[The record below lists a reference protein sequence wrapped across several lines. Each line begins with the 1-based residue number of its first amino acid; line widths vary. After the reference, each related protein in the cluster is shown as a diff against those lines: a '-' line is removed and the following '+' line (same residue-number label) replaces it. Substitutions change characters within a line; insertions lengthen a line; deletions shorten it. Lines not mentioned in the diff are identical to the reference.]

1 MNSNGLSASGGQHN
15 YNKTGKEQG
24 MCMNITVDT
33 QYSASVPVNTES
45 TTTTYKPAAQS
56 TGNVSRSGYKLDIA
70 DKVMDNE
77 AYGGHGMTA
86 EEIMQQAANS
96 NAQSKKDFMIVM
108 SSCVSG
114 EDLQK
119 MQEEGFT
126 PGSTDVET
134 YVTIVDRIKVTLAK
148 AGVEVTGY
156 NDNLDLDTI
165 EQIVGSRT
173 DAGALVNELVGKL
186 SDALQESDMPVTEE
200 NIAELV
206 SAVMEASGIGELSD
220 DAVKYLVV
228 NGKAPTIEN
237 IYKAQYSSTENI
249 RQSQGYYSEGQGSY
263 GKYYAKKADSIN
275 WSNLEG
281 RIDSVVKEA
290 GLDTDA
296 GTKAQAAA
304 NAKWLVESGIEL
316 NADNLNKVTELRNLP
331 LPMSRD
337 DIAAMCVTAMENGKA
352 PSEADMRGERSVAEQ
367 AYEIA
372 EQVGKIS
379 DEAVHAVAESGKEM
393 NIKNLAQA
401 QEQIEKQQTDA
412 PQSESGQV
420 VSADM
425 AGTER
430 ATDTANE
437 YDTDTAA
444 GGANA
449 EALKEVQ
456 ARRQLEEIRLMMT
469 EEANRHLLKAGI
481 SIDTTE
487 LSKLV
492 DALRAAE
499 ERINAVLFQGES
511 AEENA
516 ERALLYEETLTRTK
530 ELSGMPAAV
539 IGKILSK
546 FSQSTLLHI
555 HEAGRALQNQLENQL
570 NQQGNKNAGQNPG
583 QQQKASA
590 AYETLM
596 TEPRR
601 DLGDRISKAFGNI
614 DDILTD
620 LGLETSE
627 SNKRAVRILGYNRM
641 EINEDNINA
650 VKEADSQVTGV
661 ISRMTPATTLQMIR
675 EQKNPLEM
683 TMEELEA
690 YLDSKDAD
698 PARDAEKYAKF
709 LQRLDRTH
717 NISAK
722 EREAYIGIYRMFRQI
737 EKSDGAVIGSLVA
750 SGAQMNF
757 KNMLSAVRTAADK
770 NMDVRVDDG
779 FGGLEQL
786 ITKGKA
792 IDTQINAGYHQSSDH
807 QSDRND
813 ADAAAQE
820 QYYARLSGEI
830 NDELAGRTDF
840 SQIRS
845 TDITDETTIEA
856 FADTV
861 KTARATNDGEQVRQE
876 KAESLKS
883 FQRDMHE
890 VEQIDEQIINAL
902 IDYGQNINVD
912 NIQAASTLI
921 FERGSLFRQI
931 INGNT
936 EGSDDDD
943 AETADAA
950 DSEQT
955 DSGLLALGDSFVEN
969 LTDAGRAGVSYK
981 EIISEANK
989 AVEQML
995 YTGSADN
1002 AKIDVK
1008 AAKALYKGLSL
1019 AGNLAREENY
1029 EIPMNIKGEITS
1041 VNLKIYHNA
1050 SQTGKVAVTLDTE
1063 NLGKVAA
1070 EFDVTKDRVSGMI
1083 VYENRAGKAEL
1094 ARLEE
1099 AVRQEL
1105 GRAGDRKTGIS
1116 LVHAKSV
1123 DLNKFGQDRD
1133 AKSTADAAKAST
1145 SELYQTAKAFLTALK
1160 AV

>member
-1 MNSNGLSASGGQHN
+1 
-15 YNKTGKEQG
+15 
-24 MCMNITVDT
+24 MNITVDT

-316 NADNLNKVTELRNLP
+316 NADNLIKVTELRNLP

-352 PSEADMRGERSVAEQ
+352 PSEADMRGERSVVEQ
-367 AYEIA
+367 AHEIA
-372 EQVGKIS
+372 EQAGKIS

-412 PQSESGQV
+412 PQSESGHV
-420 VSADM
+420 GSADM

-487 LSKLV
+487 LSKIV

-555 HEAGRALQNQLENQL
+555 HEAGKTLQNQLENQL
-570 NQQGNKNAGQNPG
+570 NQQGNKNAGQNPE

-596 TEPRR
+596 TESRR
-601 DLGDRISKAFGNI
+601 DLGDRISKAFRNI

-650 VKEADSQVTGV
+650 VKEADSRVTGV

-717 NISAK
+717 NISAE

-792 IDTQINAGYHQSSDH
+792 IDTQINAGYHQPPDR

-840 SQIRS
+840 SQVRS

-861 KTARATNDGEQVRQE
+861 KAARATDDGEQVRQE
-876 KAESLKS
+876 KAEDLKS

-1070 EFDVTKDRVSGMI
+1070 EFDVTRDRISGMI

-1116 LVHAKSV
+1116 LVHARSV

>member
-1 MNSNGLSASGGQHN
+1 M
-15 YNKTGKEQG
+15 K
-24 MCMNITVDT
+24 ITVDT

-45 TTTTYKPAAQS
+45 TTTTYKPSAQH
-56 TGNVSRSGYKLDIA
+56 TGKVSRSGYTLDIA
-70 DKVMDNE
+70 DKVMENE

-367 AYEIA
+367 AHEIA
-372 EQVGKIS
+372 EQAGQIS

-412 PQSESGQV
+412 PQSESGHV
-420 VSADM
+420 GSADM

-555 HEAGRALQNQLENQL
+555 HEAGKTLQNQLENQL
-570 NQQGNKNAGQNPG
+570 NQQGNKNAGQNPE

-650 VKEADSQVTGV
+650 VKEADSRVTGV

-717 NISAK
+717 NISAE

-792 IDTQINAGYHQSSDH
+792 IDTQINAGYHQPPDR

-840 SQIRS
+840 SQVRS

-861 KTARATNDGEQVRQE
+861 KAARATDDGEQVRQE
-876 KAESLKS
+876 KAEDLKS

-936 EGSDDDD
+936 EGSGDDD

-1070 EFDVTKDRVSGMI
+1070 EFDVTRDRISGMI

-1116 LVHAKSV
+1116 LVHARSV

>member
-1 MNSNGLSASGGQHN
+1 
-15 YNKTGKEQG
+15 
-24 MCMNITVDT
+24 
-33 QYSASVPVNTES
+33 
-45 TTTTYKPAAQS
+45 
-56 TGNVSRSGYKLDIA
+56 
-70 DKVMDNE
+70 
-77 AYGGHGMTA
+77 MTA

-367 AYEIA
+367 AHEIA
-372 EQVGKIS
+372 EQAGKIS

-412 PQSESGQV
+412 PQSESGHV
-420 VSADM
+420 GSADM

-487 LSKLV
+487 LSKIV

-555 HEAGRALQNQLENQL
+555 HEAGKTLQNQLENQL
-570 NQQGNKNAGQNPG
+570 NQQGNKNAGQNPE

-601 DLGDRISKAFGNI
+601 DLGDRISKAFRNI

-650 VKEADSQVTGV
+650 VKEADSRVTGV

-717 NISAK
+717 NISAE

-792 IDTQINAGYHQSSDH
+792 IDTQINAGYHQPPDR

-840 SQIRS
+840 SQVRS

-861 KTARATNDGEQVRQE
+861 KAARATDDGEQVRQE
-876 KAESLKS
+876 KAEDLKS

-936 EGSDDDD
+936 EGSGDDD

-1070 EFDVTKDRVSGMI
+1070 EFDVTRDRISGMI

-1116 LVHAKSV
+1116 LVHARSV

>member
-1 MNSNGLSASGGQHN
+1 M
-15 YNKTGKEQG
+15 K
-24 MCMNITVDT
+24 ITVDT

-45 TTTTYKPAAQS
+45 TTTTYKPSAQH
-56 TGNVSRSGYKLDIA
+56 TGKVSRSGYTLDIA
-70 DKVMDNE
+70 DKVMENE

-316 NADNLNKVTELRNLP
+316 NADNLIKVTELRNLP

-352 PSEADMRGERSVAEQ
+352 PSEADMRGERSVVEQ
-367 AYEIA
+367 AHEIA
-372 EQVGKIS
+372 EQAGRIS
-379 DEAVHAVAESGKEM
+379 DEAVHAVAESGKEI

-412 PQSESGQV
+412 PQSESGHV
-420 VSADM
+420 GSADM

-555 HEAGRALQNQLENQL
+555 HEAGKTLQNQLENQL
-570 NQQGNKNAGQNPG
+570 NQQGNKNAGQNPE

-601 DLGDRISKAFGNI
+601 DLGDRISKAFRNI

-650 VKEADSQVTGV
+650 VKEADSRVTGV

-717 NISAK
+717 NISAE

-792 IDTQINAGYHQSSDH
+792 IDTQINAGYHQPPDR

-840 SQIRS
+840 SQVRS

-861 KTARATNDGEQVRQE
+861 KAARATDDGEQVRQE
-876 KAESLKS
+876 KAEDLKS

-936 EGSDDDD
+936 EGSGDDD

-1070 EFDVTKDRVSGMI
+1070 EFDVTRDRISGMI

-1116 LVHAKSV
+1116 LVHARSV

>member
-1 MNSNGLSASGGQHN
+1 
-15 YNKTGKEQG
+15 
-24 MCMNITVDT
+24 MNITVDT
-33 QYSASVPVNTES
+33 QYSASVPVNTEPA
-45 TTTTYKPAAQS
+45 TTTYKPAAQG
-56 TGNVSRSGYKLDIA
+56 TKAVSRSGYTLDIA

-237 IYKAQYSSTENI
+237 IYKAQYSSTEKI

-367 AYEIA
+367 AHEIA
-372 EQVGKIS
+372 EQAGRIS
-379 DEAVHAVAESGKEM
+379 DEAVHAVAESGKEI

-412 PQSESGQV
+412 PQSESGHV
-420 VSADM
+420 GSADM

-555 HEAGRALQNQLENQL
+555 HEAGKTLQNQLENQL
-570 NQQGNKNAGQNPG
+570 NQQGNKNAGQNPE

-601 DLGDRISKAFGNI
+601 DLGDRISKAFRNI

-650 VKEADSQVTGV
+650 VKEADSRVTGV

-717 NISAK
+717 NISAE

-792 IDTQINAGYHQSSDH
+792 IDTQINAGYHQPPDR

-840 SQIRS
+840 SQVRS

-861 KTARATNDGEQVRQE
+861 KAARATDDGEQVRQE
-876 KAESLKS
+876 KAEDLKS

-936 EGSDDDD
+936 EGSGDDD

-1070 EFDVTKDRVSGMI
+1070 EFDVTRDRISGMI

-1116 LVHAKSV
+1116 LVHARSV

>member
-1 MNSNGLSASGGQHN
+1 
-15 YNKTGKEQG
+15 
-24 MCMNITVDT
+24 MNITVDT

-367 AYEIA
+367 AHEIA
-372 EQVGKIS
+372 EQAGRIS

-412 PQSESGQV
+412 PQSESGHV
-420 VSADM
+420 GSADM

-555 HEAGRALQNQLENQL
+555 HEAGKTLQNQLENQL
-570 NQQGNKNAGQNPG
+570 NQQGNKNAGQNPE

-601 DLGDRISKAFGNI
+601 DLGDRISKAFRNI

-650 VKEADSQVTGV
+650 VKEADSRVTGV

-717 NISAK
+717 NISAE

-792 IDTQINAGYHQSSDH
+792 IDTQINAGYHQSPDR

-861 KTARATNDGEQVRQE
+861 KAARATNDGEQVRQE

-1063 NLGKVAA
+1063 NLGRVAA
-1070 EFDVTKDRVSGMI
+1070 EFDVTRDRISGMI

-1133 AKSTADAAKAST
+1133 AKSTADAVKAST

>member
-1 MNSNGLSASGGQHN
+1 
-15 YNKTGKEQG
+15 
-24 MCMNITVDT
+24 
-33 QYSASVPVNTES
+33 
-45 TTTTYKPAAQS
+45 
-56 TGNVSRSGYKLDIA
+56 
-70 DKVMDNE
+70 
-77 AYGGHGMTA
+77 MTA

-316 NADNLNKVTELRNLP
+316 NADNLIKVTELRNLP

-352 PSEADMRGERSVAEQ
+352 PSEADMRGERSVVEQ
-367 AYEIA
+367 AHEIA
-372 EQVGKIS
+372 EQAGRIS
-379 DEAVHAVAESGKEM
+379 DEAVHAVAESGKEI

-412 PQSESGQV
+412 PQSESGHV
-420 VSADM
+420 GSADM

-555 HEAGRALQNQLENQL
+555 HEAGKTLQNQLENQL
-570 NQQGNKNAGQNPG
+570 NQQGNKNAGQNPE

-601 DLGDRISKAFGNI
+601 DLGDRISKAFRNI

-650 VKEADSQVTGV
+650 VKEADSRVTGV

-717 NISAK
+717 NISAE

-792 IDTQINAGYHQSSDH
+792 IDTQINAGYHQPPDR

-840 SQIRS
+840 SQVRS

-861 KTARATNDGEQVRQE
+861 KAARATNDGEQVRQE

-1063 NLGKVAA
+1063 NLGRVAA

-1116 LVHAKSV
+1116 LVHARSV

>member
-1 MNSNGLSASGGQHN
+1 
-15 YNKTGKEQG
+15 
-24 MCMNITVDT
+24 MNITVDT

-367 AYEIA
+367 AHEIA
-372 EQVGKIS
+372 EQAGRIS

-412 PQSESGQV
+412 PQSESGHV
-420 VSADM
+420 GSADM

-437 YDTDTAA
+437 YDT

-449 EALKEVQ
+449 EALREVQ
-456 ARRQLEEIRLMMT
+456 AKRQLEEIRLMMT

-487 LSKLV
+487 LSRLV

-555 HEAGRALQNQLENQL
+555 HEAGKTLQNQLENQL
-570 NQQGNKNAGQNPG
+570 NQQGNKNAGQNPE

-650 VKEADSQVTGV
+650 VKEADSRVTGV

-717 NISAK
+717 NISAE

-757 KNMLSAVRTAADK
+757 KNMLSAIRTAADK

-792 IDTQINAGYHQSSDH
+792 IDTQINAGYHQPPDR

-861 KTARATNDGEQVRQE
+861 KAARATDDGEQVRQE
-876 KAESLKS
+876 KAEDLKS

-936 EGSDDDD
+936 EDSGDDDT
-943 AETADAA
+943 ETADAA

-1070 EFDVTKDRVSGMI
+1070 EFDVTRDRISGMI

-1116 LVHAKSV
+1116 LVHARSV

>member
-1 MNSNGLSASGGQHN
+1 
-15 YNKTGKEQG
+15 
-24 MCMNITVDT
+24 MNITVDT

-281 RIDSVVKEA
+281 RSDSVVKEA

-367 AYEIA
+367 AHEIA
-372 EQVGKIS
+372 EQAGRIS

-412 PQSESGQV
+412 PQSESGHV
-420 VSADM
+420 GSADM

-555 HEAGRALQNQLENQL
+555 HEAGKTLQNQLENQL
-570 NQQGNKNAGQNPG
+570 NQQGNKNAGQNPE

-601 DLGDRISKAFGNI
+601 DLGDRISKAFRNI

-717 NISAK
+717 NISAE

-792 IDTQINAGYHQSSDH
+792 IDTQINAGYHQSPDR

-861 KTARATNDGEQVRQE
+861 KAARATNDGEQVRQE

-943 AETADAA
+943 AGTADAA

-1063 NLGKVAA
+1063 NLGRVAA

-1083 VYENRAGKAEL
+1083 VYENHAGKAEL

-1133 AKSTADAAKAST
+1133 AKSTADAVKAST

>member
-1 MNSNGLSASGGQHN
+1 
-15 YNKTGKEQG
+15 
-24 MCMNITVDT
+24 
-33 QYSASVPVNTES
+33 
-45 TTTTYKPAAQS
+45 
-56 TGNVSRSGYKLDIA
+56 
-70 DKVMDNE
+70 
-77 AYGGHGMTA
+77 MTA

-237 IYKAQYSSTENI
+237 IYKAQYSSTESI

-296 GTKAQAAA
+296 GTKEQAAA

-367 AYEIA
+367 AHEIA
-372 EQVGKIS
+372 EQAGRIS

-420 VSADM
+420 GSADM

-570 NQQGNKNAGQNPG
+570 NQQGNKNAGQNPE

-717 NISAK
+717 NISAE

-792 IDTQINAGYHQSSDH
+792 IDTQINAGYHQSPDR

-830 NDELAGRTDF
+830 NDELAGKTDF

-1002 AKIDVK
+1002 AKIDVR

-1070 EFDVTKDRVSGMI
+1070 EFDVTRDRVSGMI

>member
-1 MNSNGLSASGGQHN
+1 
-15 YNKTGKEQG
+15 
-24 MCMNITVDT
+24 MNITVDT

-367 AYEIA
+367 AHEIA
-372 EQVGKIS
+372 EQAGRIS

-412 PQSESGQV
+412 PQSESGHV
-420 VSADM
+420 GSADM

-539 IGKILSK
+539 IGRILSK

-555 HEAGRALQNQLENQL
+555 HEAGKTLQNQLENQL
-570 NQQGNKNAGQNPG
+570 NQQGNKNAGQNPE

-650 VKEADSQVTGV
+650 VKEADSRVTGV

-717 NISAK
+717 NISAE

-792 IDTQINAGYHQSSDH
+792 IDTQINAGYHQPPDR

-840 SQIRS
+840 SQVRS

-861 KTARATNDGEQVRQE
+861 KAARATDDGEQVRQE
-876 KAESLKS
+876 KAEDLKS

-936 EGSDDDD
+936 EGSGDDD

-1070 EFDVTKDRVSGMI
+1070 EFDVTRDRISGMI

-1116 LVHAKSV
+1116 LVHARSV

>member
-1 MNSNGLSASGGQHN
+1 
-15 YNKTGKEQG
+15 
-24 MCMNITVDT
+24 MNITVDT

-119 MQEEGFT
+119 MQEEGFR
-126 PGSTDVET
+126 PGSVDVET

-316 NADNLNKVTELRNLP
+316 NADNLIKVTELRNLP

-352 PSEADMRGERSVAEQ
+352 PSEADMRGERSVVEQ
-367 AYEIA
+367 AHEIA
-372 EQVGKIS
+372 EQAGRIS
-379 DEAVHAVAESGKEM
+379 DEAVHAVAESGKEI

-412 PQSESGQV
+412 PQSESGHV
-420 VSADM
+420 GSADM

-555 HEAGRALQNQLENQL
+555 HEAGKTLQNQLENQL
-570 NQQGNKNAGQNPG
+570 NQQGNKNAGQNPE

-601 DLGDRISKAFGNI
+601 DLGDRISKAFRNI

-650 VKEADSQVTGV
+650 VKEADSRVTGV

-717 NISAK
+717 NISAE

-792 IDTQINAGYHQSSDH
+792 IDTQINAGYHQPPDR

-840 SQIRS
+840 SQVRS

-861 KTARATNDGEQVRQE
+861 KAARATDDGEQVRQE
-876 KAESLKS
+876 KAEDLKS

-936 EGSDDDD
+936 EGSGDDD

-1070 EFDVTKDRVSGMI
+1070 EFDVTRDRISGMI

-1116 LVHAKSV
+1116 LVHARSV

>member
-1 MNSNGLSASGGQHN
+1 
-15 YNKTGKEQG
+15 
-24 MCMNITVDT
+24 
-33 QYSASVPVNTES
+33 
-45 TTTTYKPAAQS
+45 
-56 TGNVSRSGYKLDIA
+56 
-70 DKVMDNE
+70 
-77 AYGGHGMTA
+77 MTA

-316 NADNLNKVTELRNLP
+316 NADNLIKVTELRNLP

-367 AYEIA
+367 AHEIA
-372 EQVGKIS
+372 EQAGRIS
-379 DEAVHAVAESGKEM
+379 DEAVHAVAESGKEI

-412 PQSESGQV
+412 PQSESGHV
-420 VSADM
+420 GSADM

-555 HEAGRALQNQLENQL
+555 HEAGKTLQNQLENQL
-570 NQQGNKNAGQNPG
+570 NQQGNKNAGQNPE

-601 DLGDRISKAFGNI
+601 DLGDRISKAFRNI

-650 VKEADSQVTGV
+650 VKEADSRVTGV

-717 NISAK
+717 NISAE

-792 IDTQINAGYHQSSDH
+792 IDTQINAGYHQPPDR

-840 SQIRS
+840 SQVRS

-861 KTARATNDGEQVRQE
+861 KAARATDDGEQVRQE
-876 KAESLKS
+876 KAEDLKS

-936 EGSDDDD
+936 EGSGDDD

-1070 EFDVTKDRVSGMI
+1070 EFDVTRDRISGMI

-1116 LVHAKSV
+1116 LVHARSV

>member
-1 MNSNGLSASGGQHN
+1 
-15 YNKTGKEQG
+15 
-24 MCMNITVDT
+24 
-33 QYSASVPVNTES
+33 
-45 TTTTYKPAAQS
+45 
-56 TGNVSRSGYKLDIA
+56 
-70 DKVMDNE
+70 
-77 AYGGHGMTA
+77 MTA

-367 AYEIA
+367 AHEIA
-372 EQVGKIS
+372 EQAGRIS

-412 PQSESGQV
+412 PQSESGHV
-420 VSADM
+420 GSADM

-539 IGKILSK
+539 IGRILSK

-555 HEAGRALQNQLENQL
+555 HEAGRTLQNQLENQL
-570 NQQGNKNAGQNPG
+570 NQQGNKNAGQNPE

-650 VKEADSQVTGV
+650 VKEADSRVTGV

-717 NISAK
+717 NISAE

-792 IDTQINAGYHQSSDH
+792 IDTQINAGYHQPPDR

-840 SQIRS
+840 SQVRS

-861 KTARATNDGEQVRQE
+861 KAARATDDGEQVRQE
-876 KAESLKS
+876 KAEDLKS

-936 EGSDDDD
+936 EGSGDDD

-1070 EFDVTKDRVSGMI
+1070 EFDVTRDRISGMI

-1116 LVHAKSV
+1116 LVHARSV

>member
-1 MNSNGLSASGGQHN
+1 
-15 YNKTGKEQG
+15 
-24 MCMNITVDT
+24 
-33 QYSASVPVNTES
+33 
-45 TTTTYKPAAQS
+45 
-56 TGNVSRSGYKLDIA
+56 
-70 DKVMDNE
+70 
-77 AYGGHGMTA
+77 MTA

-367 AYEIA
+367 AHEIA
-372 EQVGKIS
+372 EQAGRIS

-412 PQSESGQV
+412 PQSESGHV
-420 VSADM
+420 GSADM

-539 IGKILSK
+539 IGRILSK

-555 HEAGRALQNQLENQL
+555 HEAGRTLQNQLENQL
-570 NQQGNKNAGQNPG
+570 NQQGNKNAGQNPE

-717 NISAK
+717 NISAE

-792 IDTQINAGYHQSSDH
+792 IDTQINAGYHQSPDR

-861 KTARATNDGEQVRQE
+861 KAARATNDGEQVRQE

-943 AETADAA
+943 AGTADAA

-1063 NLGKVAA
+1063 NLGRVAA

-1116 LVHAKSV
+1116 LVHARSV

>member
-1 MNSNGLSASGGQHN
+1 
-15 YNKTGKEQG
+15 
-24 MCMNITVDT
+24 MNITVDT

-86 EEIMQQAANS
+86 DEIMQQAANS

-367 AYEIA
+367 AHEIA
-372 EQVGKIS
+372 EQAGRIS

-412 PQSESGQV
+412 PQSESGHV
-420 VSADM
+420 GSADM

-456 ARRQLEEIRLMMT
+456 AKRQLEEIRLMMT

-516 ERALLYEETLTRTK
+516 ERALLYVETLTRTK

-555 HEAGRALQNQLENQL
+555 HEAGKTLQNQLENQL
-570 NQQGNKNAGQNPG
+570 NQQGNKNAGQNPE

-601 DLGDRISKAFGNI
+601 DLGDRISKAFRNI

-717 NISAK
+717 NISAE

-792 IDTQINAGYHQSSDH
+792 IDTQINAGYHQSPDR

-861 KTARATNDGEQVRQE
+861 KAARATDDGEQVRQE
-876 KAESLKS
+876 KAEDLKS

-1070 EFDVTKDRVSGMI
+1070 EFDVTRDRISGMI

-1116 LVHAKSV
+1116 LVHARSV

>member
-1 MNSNGLSASGGQHN
+1 
-15 YNKTGKEQG
+15 
-24 MCMNITVDT
+24 MNITVDT

-237 IYKAQYSSTENI
+237 IYKAQYSSTESI

-296 GTKAQAAA
+296 GTKEQAAA

-316 NADNLNKVTELRNLP
+316 NADNLIKVTELRNLP

-367 AYEIA
+367 AHEIA
-372 EQVGKIS
+372 EQAGKIS

-420 VSADM
+420 GSADM

-555 HEAGRALQNQLENQL
+555 HEAGKTLQNQLENQL
-570 NQQGNKNAGQNPG
+570 NQQGNKNAGQNPE

-650 VKEADSQVTGV
+650 VKEADSRVTGV

-717 NISAK
+717 NISAE

-792 IDTQINAGYHQSSDH
+792 IDTQINAGYHQPPDH

-861 KTARATNDGEQVRQE
+861 KAARATNDGEQVRQE

-1063 NLGKVAA
+1063 NLGRVAA
-1070 EFDVTKDRVSGMI
+1070 EFDVTRDRISGMI

-1116 LVHAKSV
+1116 LVHARSV

>member
-1 MNSNGLSASGGQHN
+1 
-15 YNKTGKEQG
+15 
-24 MCMNITVDT
+24 MNITEDT
-33 QYSASVPVNTES
+33 QYSASVPVNAEP
-45 TTTTYKPAAQS
+45 TTTTYKPSAQG
-56 TGNVSRSGYKLDIA
+56 TGTVSRSGYTLDIA

-86 EEIMQQAANS
+86 EDIMQQAANS

-119 MQEEGFT
+119 MQEEGFD
-126 PGSTDVET
+126 PGSVDVET

-148 AGVEVTGY
+148 AGVEVAGY
-156 NDNLDLDTI
+156 NDNLDVDTI

-173 DAGALVNELVGKL
+173 DAGALVNELVGKI
-186 SDALQESDMPVTEE
+186 SDALQKSDMPVTNE

-206 SAVMEASGIGELSD
+206 SAVMEASEIGELPE
-220 DAVKYLVV
+220 DAIKYLIV
-228 NGKAPTIEN
+228 NGKTPTIEN
-237 IYKAQYSSTENI
+237 IYKAQYSSAENI

-275 WSNLEG
+275 WKNLAG
-281 RIDSVVKEA
+281 RIDSVVREA

-296 GTKAQAAA
+296 RTKAQAAE
-304 NAKWLVESGIEL
+304 NARWLVESGIEL
-316 NADNLNKVTELRNLP
+316 NAENLSKVTELKNLSLP
-331 LPMSRD
+331 LNQD
-337 DIAAMCVTAMENGKA
+337 DITALCVTAMENGKA
-352 PSEADMRGERSVAEQ
+352 PVEADMRGERPVAEL
-367 AYEIA
+367 AHEIA
-372 EQVGKIS
+372 EQVVLIS
-379 DEAVHAVAESGKEM
+379 DEAVHEVAESGKEM
-393 NIKNLAQA
+393 NIRNLSEAQK
-401 QEQIEKQQTDA
+401 QIDGQRETVSKAEDVQIDETDIDDGDA
-412 PQSESGQV
+412 N
-420 VSADM
+420 
-425 AGTER
+425 GT
-430 ATDTANE
+430 
-437 YDTDTAA
+437 
-444 GGANA
+444 ANA
-449 EALKEVQ
+449 ESLKEVQ

-481 SIDTTE
+481 SVDTTE

-492 DALRAAE
+492 DALKAAE
-499 ERINAVLFQGES
+499 DSIKAVLFRGES

-516 ERALLYEETLTRTK
+516 ERASLYEETLTKTK

-539 IGKILSK
+539 LGKILSK
-546 FSQSTLLHI
+546 FSQHTLLHI
-555 HEAGRALQNQLENQL
+555 HEAGKALQDQMENQF
-570 NQQGNKNAGQNPG
+570 NQQGDGKNPSQN
-583 QQQKASA
+583 QQGKASA

-596 TEPRR
+596 TEPRK
-601 DLGDRISKAFGNI
+601 DLGDRISKAFRNI

-627 SNKRAVRILGYNRM
+627 ENRRAVRILGYNRM
-641 EINEDNINA
+641 EIDEDSINA

-690 YLDSKDAD
+690 YLDNKDSD
-698 PARDAEKYAKF
+698 PAQDAEKYSKF
-709 LQRLDRTH
+709 LQRLDRSGGI
-717 NISAK
+717 NAQ

-750 SGAQMNF
+750 TGAQMNF

-779 FGGLEQL
+779 FGGLEDL

-792 IDTQINAGYHQSSDH
+792 IDTQINAGYHRSSDQNTH
-807 QSDRND
+807 QESDRQN
-813 ADAAAQE
+813 ADTSAAAQE
-820 QYYARLSGEI
+820 KYYARLSGEI
-830 NDELAGRTDF
+830 NDELAKRTDF
-840 SQIRS
+840 AQLDSS
-845 TDITDETTIEA
+845 EITAETTIEV

-861 KTARATNDGEQVRQE
+861 KAARMAENSEQMRQE
-876 KAESLKS
+876 KAENLEN
-883 FQRDMHE
+883 FRNDMHT
-890 VEQIDEQIINAL
+890 VEQIDEQIIETL
-902 IDYGQNINVD
+902 IDYGQNINID
-912 NIQAASTLI
+912 NIQAASALI
-921 FERGSLFRQI
+921 YERGSLFRQI
-931 INGNT
+931 INGNA
-936 EGSDDDD
+936 GNVADSDDTDETD
-943 AETADAA
+943 GMDSETAE
-950 DSEQT
+950 SEILRQ
-955 DSGLLALGDSFVEN
+955 ADSFVEC
-969 LTDAGRAGVSYK
+969 LTDPGRAGVSYQ

-989 AVEQML
+989 AVEQMI
-995 YTGSADN
+995 YTGGSAD

-1070 EFDVTKDRVSGMI
+1070 EFDVTKDRISGMI
-1083 VYENRAGKAEL
+1083 AYENRAQKTEL

-1099 AVRQEL
+1099 SVKQEL
-1105 GRAGDRKTGIS
+1105 GNVSGRKADIS
-1116 LVHAKSV
+1116 LVHTKSV
-1123 DLNKFGQDRD
+1123 DLNKFGQDRVAMRSED
-1133 AKSTADAAKAST
+1133 GAKVST
-1145 SELYQTAKAFLTALK
+1145 SELYQVSKAFLTVLK
-1160 AV
+1160 EI

>member
-1 MNSNGLSASGGQHN
+1 M
-15 YNKTGKEQG
+15 
-24 MCMNITVDT
+24 
-33 QYSASVPVNTES
+33 
-45 TTTTYKPAAQS
+45 
-56 TGNVSRSGYKLDIA
+56 
-70 DKVMDNE
+70 
-77 AYGGHGMTA
+77 
-86 EEIMQQAANS
+86 
-96 NAQSKKDFMIVM
+96 
-108 SSCVSG
+108 
-114 EDLQK
+114 
-119 MQEEGFT
+119 
-126 PGSTDVET
+126 
-134 YVTIVDRIKVTLAK
+134 
-148 AGVEVTGY
+148 
-156 NDNLDLDTI
+156 
-165 EQIVGSRT
+165 GSRT

-237 IYKAQYSSTENI
+237 IYKAQYSSTESI

-296 GTKAQAAA
+296 GTKEQAAA

-367 AYEIA
+367 AHEIA
-372 EQVGKIS
+372 EQAGRIS

-420 VSADM
+420 GSADM

-570 NQQGNKNAGQNPG
+570 NQQGNKNAGQNPE

-717 NISAK
+717 NISAE

-792 IDTQINAGYHQSSDH
+792 IDTQINAGYHQSPDR

-830 NDELAGRTDF
+830 NDELAGKTDF

-1002 AKIDVK
+1002 AKIDVR

-1070 EFDVTKDRVSGMI
+1070 EFDVTRDRVSGMI